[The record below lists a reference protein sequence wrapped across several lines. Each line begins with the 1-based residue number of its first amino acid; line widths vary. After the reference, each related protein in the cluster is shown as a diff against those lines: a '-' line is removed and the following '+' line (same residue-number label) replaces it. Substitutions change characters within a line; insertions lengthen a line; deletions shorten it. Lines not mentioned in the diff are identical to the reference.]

1 MELRDV
7 IQLIVQNALQSA
19 QLCDVCF
26 GTVVSVNPF
35 KVQIDPVMQPLEAQS
50 LILTEDVMER
60 GLSLEDK
67 LIMLRVNSGSQFLI
81 LSRLV

>member
-26 GTVVSVNPF
+26 GTVVSVDPL
-35 KVQIDPVMQPLEAQS
+35 KVQIDPAMQPLEAQS
-50 LILTEDVMER
+50 LLLTEDVVER
-60 GLSLEDK
+60 GLAVQDK
-67 LIMLRVNSGSQFLI
+67 LILLRVNSGSQFLV

>member
-1 MELRDV
+1 MELHNV

-26 GTVVSVNPF
+26 GTVVSVDPLR
-35 KVQIDPVMQPLEAQS
+35 VQIDPAMQPLEAQS
-50 LILTEDVMER
+50 LILTEDVVER
-60 GLSLEDK
+60 GLSVENK
-67 LIMLRVNSGSQFLI
+67 LVMLRVNSGSQFLV

>member
-1 MELRDV
+1 MELHNV

-26 GTVVSVNPF
+26 GTVVSVDPLR
-35 KVQIDPVMQPLEAQS
+35 VQIDPAMQPLEAKS
-50 LILTEDVMER
+50 LILTEDVVER
-60 GLSLEDK
+60 GLSVENK
-67 LIMLRVNSGSQFLI
+67 LVMLRVNSGSQFLV